1 MGRNAQPI
9 AVLKQ
14 TKKKHL
20 TKKEIKDRESSEIKI
35 GSDVIICPETVKND
49 LVAYKKWVEIT
60 SDYKK
65 AKQAGADL
73 FKSSDVGILE
83 RYCINYSM
91 WIEEIDRLKRTRKLI
106 DKKDIRKS
114 IRDTQKEMR
123 ADEDRLLLNILAKI
137 KNVPQQEKKQPSNP
151 LEEEYG
157 I

>member
-20 TKKEIKDRESSEIKI
+20 TKKEIEARETSEIRI
-35 GSDVIICPETVKND
+35 GSDVIVCPETIKND
-49 LVAYKKWVEIT
+49 LVAYKKWVEIIK
-60 SDYKK
+60 DYKQ
-65 AKQAGADL
+65 AKKNGADI

-91 WIEEIDRLKRTRKLI
+91 WIEELNRLKRTRKLI

-137 KNVPQQEKKQPSNP
+137 KNVPQQERKQPHNP
-151 LEEEYG
+151 MEKEYG